1 MPAFE
6 KTDGDC
12 PLQGMPQLQGWLQNW
27 VLWVYPAM
35 MKMVPMFTKMNAQ
48 WKNLLKQL

>member
-12 PLQGMPQLQGWLQNW
+12 PLQGMPQLQDDFKI

-35 MKMVPMFTKMNAQ
+35 MKTVAMFTKMNAH